1 MLLVFGGFACNLGL
15 VGLGLLSRGG
25 LYERDELVEQFS

>member
-1 MLLVFGGFACNLGL
+1 MLPALGGFGCNLGL